1 MRERLGAARDE
12 IRQRIN
18 LVELVSQ
25 HVALKKAGR
34 QYKGLCPFHQEK
46 TPSFHVDR
54 ERGLWYCFGCF
65 PPGQLVKT
73 PFGYHPIETLTDEHP
88 IVSGQGNYQRVLA
101 THARDYNGDLIEIV
115 TRKIRRPVRL
125 TADHEVFIVRP
136 TARHET
142 RFKYFAR
149 RFRAYLR
156 RYEDDPGYYFR
167 KIAKWLPI
175 RKMEATELR
184 VGDLLLYP
192 INDRVSRVE
201 QIDLE
206 DYVSAR
212 GTRGKRPARLP
223 VVPVSEDFLRLI
235 GYFIAEGSTHRAY
248 VRFSLGNHEE
258 VFASEIIRLIKSL
271 LGIRSGVHRRRS
283 PSSGLEITACHAA
296 LANAFANL
304 CGRGAEEKH
313 IPFVFQELPPSQKR
327 ILVEAIA
334 RGDGTQ
340 SVANQSS
347 HTRRSITTVSPVLA
361 EQVVDFLLALGRF
374 PSVQLREPRRDR
386 QGVVHREAYTIQWS
400 EDARARYDLVYRTDN
415 GRRYWL
421 LPIERLGKLRYRG
434 PVYNLTVEK
443 DHSYIV
449 SHIAVA
455 NCGQGGDAFD
465 FVMRT
470 GNLSFPEALE
480 QLAARTGVRLERS
493 PEEGQDRSEREQM
506 LRALDAAAAFYR
518 EQLAG
523 DAGQVARAYLEQR
536 GVDAQTR
543 ERFGLGAA
551 PQAWDALLRHL
562 RGRGYP
568 VALLERA
575 GLVQARSGGEGHFDF
590 LRHRLIFPIQDLQ
603 DRTVAFGGRALD
615 DATPKYLNSRESP
628 AFNKGRMLYALNWA
642 REAIREAGEV
652 VIVEGYMDVVTCHQ
666 VGIRHAV
673 ASLGTALTP
682 DHVLLLKRFAPRAV
696 VVYDPDAAGMAA
708 SERGL
713 HLFEEAE
720 LPVRVAAL
728 PQGRDPDSFLRQE
741 GPEKFRTI
749 LATAL
754 SMFDYQVAQ
763 ALSRHD
769 PRTLEGKIAF
779 VDELLPVLGSVAN
792 PVRQSEYLRALA
804 ERFKVSEDA
813 LRQRLVALRRSGRGA
828 AKPPE
833 PSAVQ
838 GTKRFR
844 AERLLVHM
852 MVQAPEARKVVRRD
866 LSVEDF
872 LDPLHRNL
880 AQVLLDAD
888 APAEAL
894 KDRLADQE
902 SVALLTRLLF
912 EPLGVAEKDE
922 EKVLLGNITTLRRVE
937 VEERLRELRRRLAEA
952 EAVGN
957 EEEVANLQRA
967 IWALRSQEPRPQEAP
982 R

>member
-1 MRERLGAARDE
+1 M
-12 IRQRIN
+12 
-18 LVELVSQ
+18 
-25 HVALKKAGR
+25 
-34 QYKGLCPFHQEK
+34 
-46 TPSFHVDR
+46 
-54 ERGLWYCFGCF
+54 
-65 PPGQLVKT
+65 
-73 PFGYHPIETLTDEHP
+73 
-88 IVSGQGNYQRVLA
+88 
-101 THARDYNGDLIEIV
+101 
-115 TRKIRRPVRL
+115 
-125 TADHEVFIVRP
+125 
-136 TARHET
+136 
-142 RFKYFAR
+142 
-149 RFRAYLR
+149 
-156 RYEDDPGYYFR
+156 
-167 KIAKWLPI
+167 
-175 RKMEATELR
+175 
-184 VGDLLLYP
+184 
-192 INDRVSRVE
+192 
-201 QIDLE
+201 
-206 DYVSAR
+206 
-212 GTRGKRPARLP
+212 
-223 VVPVSEDFLRLI
+223 
-235 GYFIAEGSTHRAY
+235 
-248 VRFSLGNHEE
+248 
-258 VFASEIIRLIKSL
+258 
-271 LGIRSGVHRRRS
+271 
-283 PSSGLEITACHAA
+283 
-296 LANAFANL
+296 
-304 CGRGAEEKH
+304 
-313 IPFVFQELPPSQKR
+313 
-327 ILVEAIA
+327 
-334 RGDGTQ
+334 
-340 SVANQSS
+340 
-347 HTRRSITTVSPVLA
+347 
-361 EQVVDFLLALGRF
+361 
-374 PSVQLREPRRDR
+374 
-386 QGVVHREAYTIQWS
+386 
-400 EDARARYDLVYRTDN
+400 
-415 GRRYWL
+415 
-421 LPIERLGKLRYRG
+421 
-434 PVYNLTVEK
+434 
-443 DHSYIV
+443 
-449 SHIAVA
+449 
-455 NCGQGGDAFD
+455 
-465 FVMRT
+465 
-470 GNLSFPEALE
+470 
-480 QLAARTGVRLERS
+480 
-493 PEEGQDRSEREQM
+493 
-506 LRALDAAAAFYR
+506 
-518 EQLAG
+518 
-523 DAGQVARAYLEQR
+523 
-536 GVDAQTR
+536 
-543 ERFGLGAA
+543 
-551 PQAWDALLRHL
+551 
-562 RGRGYP
+562 
-568 VALLERA
+568 
-575 GLVQARSGGEGHFDF
+575 
-590 LRHRLIFPIQDLQ
+590 
-603 DRTVAFGGRALD
+603 
-615 DATPKYLNSRESP
+615 
-628 AFNKGRMLYALNWA
+628 
-642 REAIREAGEV
+642 
-652 VIVEGYMDVVTCHQ
+652 
-666 VGIRHAV
+666 
-673 ASLGTALTP
+673 
-682 DHVLLLKRFAPRAV
+682 

-708 SERGL
+708 SERGV

>member
-1 MRERLGAARDE
+1 MGDRSGSARDE

-46 TPSFHVDR
+46 TPSFHVDP
-54 ERGLWYCFGCF
+54 EKGLFYCFGCF

-88 IVSGQGNYQRVLA
+88 VLSGQGDYQRVLA
-101 THARDYNGDLIEIV
+101 THARDYDGDLIEIV

-125 TADHEVFIVRP
+125 TADHEVFVIRP

-167 KIAKWLPI
+167 KVAKWLPI
-175 RKMEATELR
+175 RELAATELR

-201 QIDLE
+201 RIDLE

-223 VVPVSEDFLRLI
+223 VVPVSEGILRLI

-248 VRFSLGNHEE
+248 VRFSLGSHEE
-258 VFASEIIRLIKSL
+258 AFARDIVRLIKSL
-271 LGIRSGVHRRRS
+271 LGIRSGVHWRRS
-283 PSSGLEITACHAA
+283 PSSGLEITACHSA

-327 ILVEAIA
+327 ILIEAIA

-340 SVANQSS
+340 SVANRSS
-347 HTRRSITTVSPVLA
+347 HTRRSITSISPVLA

-374 PSVQLREPRRDR
+374 PSVQPRGPRRDR
-386 QGVVHREAYTIQWS
+386 RGVNHREAYTIQWS
-400 EDARARYDLVYRTDN
+400 EDGRARYDLVYRTDN
-415 GRRYWL
+415 KTRYWL

-443 DHSYIV
+443 DHSYVV

-455 NCGQGGDAFD
+455 NCGQGGDVFD

-493 PEEGQDRSEREQM
+493 PEEAADRSEREQM

-523 DAGQVARAYLEQR
+523 DVGKVARAYLKQR
-536 GVDAQTR
+536 GVDAATAK
-543 ERFGLGAA
+543 RFGLGYA
-551 PQAWDALLRHL
+551 PPAWDALLRHL
-562 RGRGYP
+562 RGRGYS
-568 VALLERA
+568 VDLLERA
-575 GLVQARSGGEGHFDF
+575 GLVAARSGGEGYYDF
-590 LRHRLIFPIQDLQ
+590 QRHRLIFPIQDLQ

-628 AFNKGRMLYALNWA
+628 AFNKGRMLYALNLA
-642 REAIREAGEV
+642 REAIRETGEV

-666 VGIRHAV
+666 FGVHNAV
-673 ASLGTALTP
+673 ASLGTALTV

-696 VVYDPDAAGMAA
+696 VVYDSDAAGMAA

-720 LPVRVAAL
+720 LPARVAVL
-728 PQGRDPDSFLRQE
+728 PEGRDPDSLLRQE
-741 GPEKFRTI
+741 GLEKFRTI
-749 LATAL
+749 LDGAL
-754 SMFDYQVAQ
+754 VMFDYQVAR
-763 ALSRHD
+763 AASRHD

-779 VDELLPVLGSVAN
+779 TDEILSVLGSVAN

-813 LRQRLVALRRSGRGA
+813 LRQRLVALRPARRGA

-838 GTKRFR
+838 GTKRHR

-852 MVQAPEARKVVRRD
+852 MVQAPEARQVVRRD
-866 LSVEDF
+866 LAVEDF

-880 AQVLLDAD
+880 ALVLLATD
-888 APAEAL
+888 APAEGL
-894 KDRLADQE
+894 KERLADQE

-922 EKVLLGNITTLRRVE
+922 EKVLRGNIATLRRVE
-937 VEERLRELRRRLAEA
+937 IEERLRVLRQRLAEA
-952 EAVGN
+952 EAAGN
-957 EEEVANLQRA
+957 EAEVAGLQRE
-967 IWALRSQEPRPQEAP
+967 IWALRSREPQQEAP

>member
-1 MRERLGAARDE
+1 MRERQGAARDE

-46 TPSFHVDR
+46 TPSFHVDP
-54 ERGLWYCFGCF
+54 ERGLFYCFGC
-65 PPGQLVKT
+65 
-73 PFGYHPIETLTDEHP
+73 
-88 IVSGQGNYQRVLA
+88 
-101 THARDYNGDLIEIV
+101 HA
-115 TRKIRRPVRL
+115 
-125 TADHEVFIVRP
+125 
-136 TARHET
+136 
-142 RFKYFAR
+142 
-149 RFRAYLR
+149 
-156 RYEDDPGYYFR
+156 
-167 KIAKWLPI
+167 
-175 RKMEATELR
+175 
-184 VGDLLLYP
+184 
-192 INDRVSRVE
+192 
-201 QIDLE
+201 
-206 DYVSAR
+206 
-212 GTRGKRPARLP
+212 
-223 VVPVSEDFLRLI
+223 
-235 GYFIAEGSTHRAY
+235 
-248 VRFSLGNHEE
+248 
-258 VFASEIIRLIKSL
+258 
-271 LGIRSGVHRRRS
+271 
-283 PSSGLEITACHAA
+283 
-296 LANAFANL
+296 
-304 CGRGAEEKH
+304 
-313 IPFVFQELPPSQKR
+313 
-327 ILVEAIA
+327 
-334 RGDGTQ
+334 
-340 SVANQSS
+340 
-347 HTRRSITTVSPVLA
+347 
-361 EQVVDFLLALGRF
+361 
-374 PSVQLREPRRDR
+374 
-386 QGVVHREAYTIQWS
+386 
-400 EDARARYDLVYRTDN
+400 
-415 GRRYWL
+415 
-421 LPIERLGKLRYRG
+421 
-434 PVYNLTVEK
+434 
-443 DHSYIV
+443 
-449 SHIAVA
+449 
-455 NCGQGGDAFD
+455 GGDAFD
-465 FVMRT
+465 FAMRT

-493 PEEGQDRSEREQM
+493 PEAAQDRSEREQM

-523 DAGQVARAYLEQR
+523 DAGKVARAYLKQR

-551 PQAWDALLRHL
+551 PQAWDALLRYL

-568 VALLERA
+568 GALLERA
-575 GLVQARSGGEGHFDF
+575 GLVQARSGGEGHYDF

-642 REAIREAGEV
+642 REAIRETGEV
-652 VIVEGYMDVVTCHQ
+652 VILEGYMDVLTCHQ
-666 VGIRHAV
+666 FGVRHAV

-696 VVYDPDAAGMAA
+696 VVYDSDAAGMAA
-708 SERGL
+708 SERGV

-720 LPVRVAAL
+720 LSARVAVL

-741 GPEKFRTI
+741 GPDEFRTI
-749 LATAL
+749 LAGAL
-754 SMFDYQVAQ
+754 AMFDYQVAQ

-852 MVQAPEARKVVRRD
+852 MVQAPEARKVVRTN
-866 LSVEDF
+866 LLVEDF

-880 AQVLLDAD
+880 AQVLLHTD

-894 KDRLADQE
+894 QDRLADQE
-902 SVALLTRLLF
+902 SMALVTRLLF

-922 EKVLLGNITTLRRVE
+922 EKVLFGNIATLRQVE
-937 VEERLRELRRRLAEA
+937 VEERLRELRQRLAEA
-952 EAVGN
+952 EAAGN
-957 EEEVANLQRA
+957 EAEVANLQRA
-967 IWALRSQEPRPQEAP
+967 IWALRSQETRSEEAP

>member
-1 MRERLGAARDE
+1 MRERLGVARDE

-54 ERGLWYCFGCF
+54 ERGLFFCFGC
-65 PPGQLVKT
+65 
-73 PFGYHPIETLTDEHP
+73 
-88 IVSGQGNYQRVLA
+88 LA
-101 THARDYNGDLIEIV
+101 
-115 TRKIRRPVRL
+115 
-125 TADHEVFIVRP
+125 
-136 TARHET
+136 
-142 RFKYFAR
+142 
-149 RFRAYLR
+149 
-156 RYEDDPGYYFR
+156 
-167 KIAKWLPI
+167 
-175 RKMEATELR
+175 
-184 VGDLLLYP
+184 
-192 INDRVSRVE
+192 
-201 QIDLE
+201 
-206 DYVSAR
+206 
-212 GTRGKRPARLP
+212 
-223 VVPVSEDFLRLI
+223 
-235 GYFIAEGSTHRAY
+235 
-248 VRFSLGNHEE
+248 
-258 VFASEIIRLIKSL
+258 
-271 LGIRSGVHRRRS
+271 
-283 PSSGLEITACHAA
+283 
-296 LANAFANL
+296 
-304 CGRGAEEKH
+304 
-313 IPFVFQELPPSQKR
+313 
-327 ILVEAIA
+327 
-334 RGDGTQ
+334 
-340 SVANQSS
+340 
-347 HTRRSITTVSPVLA
+347 
-361 EQVVDFLLALGRF
+361 
-374 PSVQLREPRRDR
+374 
-386 QGVVHREAYTIQWS
+386 
-400 EDARARYDLVYRTDN
+400 
-415 GRRYWL
+415 
-421 LPIERLGKLRYRG
+421 
-434 PVYNLTVEK
+434 
-443 DHSYIV
+443 
-449 SHIAVA
+449 
-455 NCGQGGDAFD
+455 GGDAFD

-470 GNLSFPEALE
+470 GNLSFPEAQE

-493 PEEGQDRSEREQM
+493 PEEAQDRSEREQM

-708 SERGL
+708 SERGV

-720 LPVRVAAL
+720 LPVRAAML
-728 PQGRDPDSFLRQE
+728 PEGRDPDSFLRQE

-749 LATAL
+749 LANAL

-792 PVRQSEYLRALA
+792 PVRQSEYLRTLA

-912 EPLGVAEKDE
+912 EPLEVA
-922 EKVLLGNITTLRRVE
+922 EKVLLGNIATLRRVE
-937 VEERLRELRRRLAEA
+937 VEERLRELRRQLAEA